1 MKLFLL
7 RLTASCLVAT
17 SAVYAH
23 EQTSTA
29 LRGSDIM
36 VALQG
41 ICEDGWKDG
50 TTSTQK
56 LWKKSGSNCANV
68 WGLEAEANK
77 MKNKDYPAEGGNW
90 QDASYNECARD
101 AVDAE
106 VDNIEKMCLEDDS
119 SQCLGLGNTAA
130 ELVVKKH
137 WCTPGAGAYS
147 TPGDPD
153 YKAECKKAA
162 TSICE
167 GQIAAVADSWCPTKY
182 LSNNN
187 LRHLQ
192 GKCEDQVDDMV
203 PGGEME

>member
-36 VALQG
+36 VALQAS
-41 ICEDGWKDG
+41 CEDGWEDG
-50 TTSTQK
+50 AKSVQQ
-56 LWKKSGSNCANV
+56 LWKKTGSNCANV
-68 WGLEAEANK
+68 WGLEAEADK
-77 MKNKDYPAEGGNW
+77 MKKKDYSEGGNW
-90 QDASYNECARD
+90 EEESYNECARD

-106 VDNIEKMCLEDDS
+106 VEKIEKTCLEDNS
-119 SQCLGLGNTAA
+119 SQCSSLGYAAA
-130 ELVVKKH
+130 EHVVKDN
-137 WCTPGAGAYS
+137 WCTPG
-147 TPGDPD
+147 GDDPDAQQTPD

-167 GQIAAVADSWCPTKY
+167 GQIPTVAYRWCPEKKMSTSQ
-182 LSNNN
+182 LVD
-187 LRHLQ
+187 LQ
-192 GKCEDQVDDMV
+192 DECEDQVDAMV
-203 PGGEME
+203 PGGEIE

>member
-36 VALQG
+36 VALQAS
-41 ICEDGWKDG
+41 CEDGWEDG
-50 TTSTQK
+50 AKSVQQ
-56 LWKKSGSNCANV
+56 LWKKTGSNCANV
-68 WGLEAEANK
+68 WGLEAEADK
-77 MKNKDYPAEGGNW
+77 MKKKDYSEGGNW
-90 QDASYNECARD
+90 EEESYNECARD

-106 VDNIEKMCLEDDS
+106 VEKIEKTCLEEDS
-119 SQCLGLGNTAA
+119 SQCVSLGNAAA
-130 ELVVKKH
+130 EIVVKEY
-137 WCTPGAGAYS
+137 WCTPGSGAYGV
-147 TPGDPD
+147 PQAPD

-167 GQIAAVADSWCPTKY
+167 GQIAAVANRWCPNRY
-182 LSNNN
+182 MSNSK
-187 LRHLQ
+187 LLDLQ
-192 GKCEDQVDDMV
+192 DECEDQVDDMV
-203 PGGEME
+203 PGGDME